1 MGKRL
6 HFNCE
11 IVTKLVSLKKGAPP
25 SHSLVEPK
33 QMRITHATNDL
44 FVGLDGIR
52 LGFQQAMDG
61 LELETECV
69 FSMKLELCMT
79 MRN

>member
-1 MGKRL
+1 
-6 HFNCE
+6 
-11 IVTKLVSLKKGAPP
+11 
-25 SHSLVEPK
+25 
-33 QMRITHATNDL
+33 MRITHAKNDL

>member
-11 IVTKLVSLKKGAPP
+11 IITKLDSLKKGTTP
-25 SHSLVEPK
+25 SHSLTEPK
-33 QMRITHATNDL
+33 RRRMTHATNDL
-44 FVGLDGIR
+44 FVGLGGIR
-52 LGFQQAMDG
+52 LGFQQVMDG

-69 FSMKLELCMT
+69 FSMELELCMT